1 MSNLDPVVKFGDW
14 NYQVIYGQL
23 WPVDL
28 PMNTDQ
34 KIRLEPRLH
43 SLLNYFLQHPN
54 ILLAKDTLI
63 EKVWPSDEGTDAA
76 VMRAVGALR
85 KILGDD
91 VRTPR
96 YIATV
101 SKKGYCWLA
110 ACTSVTLIPDEAD
123 DTAAETDDIKF
134 EPATKTV
141 SNKDSRQQWPFIVGS
156 ATAILLSCASIAY
169 ILAKFTAAPLLKLP
183 DTITPIS
190 ALSGQEYWPLL
201 NAEQSKVLFQHRSP
215 GQPYLNWSV
224 QNLTD
229 MRVTHLAEQYS
240 ELSQALWLDEQQIL
254 FRGKTVTEPCSFYR
268 QQILP
273 IASEPQK
280 MWPCQQVYAQGST
293 QWQQQWL
300 YLDAEHDS
308 EALLWQAKPDAAPSL
323 LKRLPHAWRK
333 LQQILVSDDDVL
345 FMLAQETQHN
355 SILLK
360 LTLPDGEPELV
371 KRFAYTVKQFSWWAD
386 SQLLLAPHSQQ
397 LQILDL
403 DSGELQGLG
412 PLTRMLT
419 QTVRYP
425 GQLLATQYLDYTT
438 DIFLQTSETGQLDE
452 AALQPWHIS
461 NRSERLVSQSD
472 SGIAF
477 VSERGGHSQIWLAQG
492 RDSVQVSQLSEDQ
505 QIQQLLWHKGNLL
518 AKISMQ
524 LYQVDLASGK
534 LTPFADTIANAGRFA
549 SCEQK
554 LYWTE
559 LTEHG
564 WQLFSLQPE
573 GKQLLTNDVV
583 DVRCAPSQALV
594 LQYANKPAL
603 GLMQQNGD
611 ISELPVAINWRELN
625 AEQWFVD
632 GSGIYWLDKARRVI
646 AGYGWQQQVVPYPWL
661 KALLPE
667 AIYSSGQGLGYV
679 VQPRPYDTDIVWLQ
693 NRR

>member
-14 NYQVIYGQL
+14 HYQVIYGQL
-23 WPVDL
+23 WPADL
-28 PMNTDQ
+28 PMNTEQ

-110 ACTSVTLIPDEAD
+110 TCTSVTFVPDAPEDTEAD
-123 DTAAETDDIKF
+123 NIQIL
-134 EPATKTV
+134 PATKAGAG
-141 SNKDSRQQWPFIVGS
+141 KDNRQQWPFIAGS
-156 ATAILLSCASIAY
+156 ATAVLLSCASIAY

-215 GQPYLNWSV
+215 EQPYLTWSV
-224 QNLTD
+224 QSLTD
-229 MRVTHLAEQYS
+229 MRVTHLSEQYT

-254 FRGKTVTEPCSFYR
+254 FRGKPVSEPCSFYR
-268 QQILP
+268 QQIVP
-273 IASEPQK
+273 QVSEPEK
-280 MWPCQQVYAQGST
+280 LWPCQHVYAQGAT
-293 QWQQQWL
+293 KWQQQWL
-300 YLDAEHDS
+300 ILDAERDG
-308 EALLWQAKPDAAPSL
+308 EALLWQARPDVTPTL
-323 LKRLPHAWRK
+323 LKRLPHSWRK
-333 LQQILVSDDDVL
+333 LQHMLVSEDDEL
-345 FMLAQETQHN
+345 FILAQETQHN
-355 SILLK
+355 SILLR

-371 KRFAYTVKQFSWWAD
+371 KRLPYTVKQFSWWAD
-386 SQLLLAPHSQQ
+386 SQLLLAPSGQQ

-403 DSGELQGLG
+403 DTGDLQGLG

-425 GQLLATQYLDYTT
+425 GQVLATQYLDYTT
-438 DIFLQTSETGQLDE
+438 DIFLQTSDAMQLDE

-461 NRSERLVSQSD
+461 NRSERLVSHSD
-472 SGIAF
+472 SGTAF

-492 RDSVQVSQLSEDQ
+492 RDSIQVSQLSEDQ
-505 QIQQLLWHKGNLL
+505 QIQQLLWHQGNLL
-518 AKISMQ
+518 VKINMQ

-534 LTPFADTIANAGRFA
+534 LTPFPVAISNAGRFT
-549 SCEQK
+549 SCDSQ

-559 LTEHG
+559 LSEQG
-564 WQLFSLQPE
+564 WQLNVLHSD
-573 GKQLLTNDVV
+573 GMHRVASDIV
-583 DVRCAPSQALV
+583 DVRCVPSRGLI
-594 LQYANKPAL
+594 LQYANRPELA
-603 GLMQQNGD
+603 LMQQHGAT
-611 ISELPVAINWRELN
+611 SALPVAINWRELN

-632 GSGIYWLDKARRVI
+632 DTGIYWLDKARRAI
-646 AGYGWQQQVVPYPWL
+646 SGYQWSQRSLVQYPWT

-667 AIYSSGQGLGYV
+667 AIYSSGAGVGYV
-679 VQPRPYDTDIVWLQ
+679 VQPRPYDTDIIWLQ